1 MATFESALNGNAG
14 MNAFMKFYKPWLYHN
29 GAVITLADG
38 SSAARAMRV
47 QQACHVMQAFN
58 LFGLREH
65 IPAILSQPMVVAAFG
80 KRLKMGLNGADK
92 VLSIFQILQCP
103 SNPVDGLLC
112 HANCAHDSRTEK
124 GLGPSCDM
132 CCAATLRK
140 TSS

>member
-1 MATFESALNGNAG
+1 MPSQLLQMAKVRLRAKLKAL
-14 MNAFMKFYKPWLYHN
+14 
-29 GAVITLADG
+29 
-38 SSAARAMRV
+38 RV

-103 SNPVDGLLC
+103 S
-112 HANCAHDSRTEK
+112 
-124 GLGPSCDM
+124 
-132 CCAATLRK
+132 
-140 TSS
+140 

>member
-47 QQACHVMQAFN
+47 QQACHVMQAYN
-58 LFGLREH
+58 LFGWREQ
-65 IPAILSQPMVVAAFG
+65 ISAILCQPMVAAALG

-103 SNPVDGLLC
+103 S
-112 HANCAHDSRTEK
+112 
-124 GLGPSCDM
+124 
-132 CCAATLRK
+132 
-140 TSS
+140 